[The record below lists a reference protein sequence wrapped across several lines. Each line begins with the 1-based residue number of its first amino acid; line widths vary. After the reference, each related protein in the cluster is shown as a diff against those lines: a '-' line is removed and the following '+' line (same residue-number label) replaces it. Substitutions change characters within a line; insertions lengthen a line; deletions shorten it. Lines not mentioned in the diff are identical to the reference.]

1 MKSLGWSFGEMWSG
15 RGRTPFPGV
24 SGAVCILQKVSCF
37 PKVKNMLE
45 RLMGHRV
52 KVTRVDDEIRVAAAD
67 EEMNR

>member
-1 MKSLGWSFGEMWSG
+1 
-15 RGRTPFPGV
+15 
-24 SGAVCILQKVSCF
+24 
-37 PKVKNMLE
+37 MLE